1 MKNLYFF
8 VQVFV
13 YVCIAQI
20 SLSQS
25 QLSRDSKSIKTLYV
39 VPSDADTDTEQCQA
53 SECHTLAFYINQS
66 IGNSSEYFN
75 SYETYIFLNG
85 THSPLKNSTLV
96 IRNATNLTLVGL
108 SSFEQNE
115 NIDAVIDCN
124 GELMGFVFKETSNI
138 VIKNLMFTSCVR
150 SYSTETHTDGHAL
163 ATLAFHKG
171 INLFLTKVT
180 LQGSVDEAIY
190 VKDIQ
195 GVVHFKEIKI
205 VNATSKVKRSMNVI
219 FNQQCNNKSLEVI
232 IEDSMFIGNSMP
244 KSDGI
249 TNNII
254 EHGNTDTNHEVP
266 LAAGLSITLKCLNVN
281 VKIDNVTMKN
291 NRGMDGGNLALI
303 FHNTSSTYKNAVTV
317 RNSVLE
323 SGAADSGAGM
333 YVEFVEV
340 SRSQETLC
348 LHSVNKSKHQLLLV
362 ENTVF
367 RNNTAEYVGGGVY
380 LIQKQSVASCSIGL
394 ITFMNC
400 TFEQNSVFRKGFG
413 GTAFHSINFPL
424 VGYRHHGLPQF
435 NIQLIKCN
443 FSGNHAEKKNVNK
456 LNISRSGNGV
466 IFTKSDSF
474 FQLSNVIIT
483 NNNSSGILAIGSNV
497 ILSDNIS
504 ISHNWGSSGGGML
517 LCGNAVLYFDLN
529 TTVTIEHNQV
539 LHTGG
544 GISVETVC
552 LQSRPMCFFQLNDTI
567 PYNDTEAINSIQ
579 VYVHNNTAR
588 FAGHNLFGGSVD
600 HCFILDHPQHRH
612 EPNKSVDIFK
622 SIFKIPDNNNLP
634 SSVTSEPRRVC
645 LCERGRPI
653 CDHKF
658 PNLEE
663 YPGKQFTI
671 QAALIGQFQGIVPG
685 TVEARLTGSGTI
697 NEKDKVQKLSS
708 NSSCSTLTYTVY
720 TNGLNVQ
727 LKLNAQHSGD
737 VSGYEQLNNYKN
749 LFINVTIK
757 KCPPAFRLVEK
768 NGRVG
773 CDCVHLPLNYRITC
787 DIDTQLI
794 KRESS
799 VWIGY
804 LNSTGTTLYHRHCP
818 LNYCVENVVRLS
830 SSDIMLYSDNYS
842 AVQSKLCA
850 HNRTEVLCGKCSR
863 GLSVTLGGQKCKKC
877 SNYWL
882 FLLIVIALS
891 GALLVLTLTSLNI
904 TITEGYLSGILFF
917 CNIIKSNI
925 SIFFPPQNH
934 IYLLTDVLKFFVSSL
949 SLTMSGW
956 PLCLYNGMD
965 AYALAWLGFAYP
977 FYIWLLSGL
986 LIYFGDKFNRLVRHN
1001 SVKVLA
1007 TLIILSYSI
1016 LLHSVIE
1023 ALQATR
1029 MYYVNSIKYDYEYLW
1044 LKDGNIKYFQGKHI
1058 PLVVFSSLLGLI
1070 LLPFTFCL
1078 LCIQCLLRVSH
1089 YRPFSWVNRLK
1100 PFFDAYTGPFT
1111 PKARFWTGLL
1121 LLSRII
1127 VFSLSAIN
1135 FSGNQRTNIGI
1146 IGFISVVL
1154 LFVSLLLK
1162 SELYKRQY
1170 LSIIEQAMLFN
1181 LSILSIFTLFVG
1193 DKALMKFLTNLCVG
1207 ITFATFIVVI
1217 VHHTRARILIQRPLK
1232 WVWLSFLKKCASLKR
1247 KRLEY
1252 TSKEDEDYYQG
1263 VGDNFPPLAQFD
1275 QAREPLLN

>member
-1 MKNLYFF
+1 MNYPNVF

-13 YVCIAQI
+13 YVSIAQL
-20 SLSQS
+20 SLSRS

-39 VPSDADTDTEQCQA
+39 IPSDADTDTEQCQA
-53 SECHTLAFYINQS
+53 SECHTLAFYMNQS
-66 IGNSSEYFN
+66 IGNLSEYFN
-75 SYETYIFLNG
+75 SYETYVFWNG
-85 THSPLKNSTLV
+85 THGPLKNSTVV

-124 GELMGFVFKETSNI
+124 GESVGFVFRETSNI
-138 VIKNLMFTSCVR
+138 TIKNLMFTSCVR
-150 SYSTETHTDGHAL
+150 SYSTVTHTDGHAL

-195 GVVHFKEIKI
+195 SIVHFKEIKI
-205 VNATSKVKRSMNVI
+205 VNATSKVWRSMNVI
-219 FNQQCNNKSLEVI
+219 SNHECNNNSLKVI
-232 IEDSMFIGNSMP
+232 IEDSIFIGNSLQ
-244 KSDGI
+244 KSVEDNDI
-249 TNNII
+249 KYENKNS
-254 EHGNTDTNHEVP
+254 NHKVP
-266 LAAGLSITLKCLNVN
+266 FAAGLSITLKCLNVN

-291 NRGMDGGNLALI
+291 NRGMNGGNLALI
-303 FHNTSSTYKNAVTV
+303 FHNTSSTLKNAVTV
-317 RNSVLE
+317 QNSVLE
-323 SGAADSGAGM
+323 SGEADSGAGM

-380 LIQKQSVASCSIGL
+380 LRQKQSVASCSIGL
-394 ITFMNC
+394 IIFVNC

-413 GTAFHSINFPL
+413 GTAFHSINYPL

-443 FSGNHAEKKNVNK
+443 FSGNNAEKQHINKVN
-456 LNISRSGNGV
+456 IPSSGNGV

-474 FQLSNVIIT
+474 FRLSNVIIT

-504 ISHNWGSSGGGML
+504 ISHNSASSGGGML
-517 LCGNAVLYFDLN
+517 LCGSAVLYFDLN

-539 LHTGG
+539 QHTGG

-552 LQSRPMCFFQLNDTI
+552 LQSQPMCFFQLNDTI
-567 PYNDTEAINSIQ
+567 PYNDAEAINSIQ
-579 VYVHNNTAR
+579 VYVHNNTAG

-600 HCFILDHPQHRH
+600 HCFILDHPQHLH
-612 EPNKSVDIFK
+612 EPNQSVDIFK
-622 SIFKIPDNNNLP
+622 SIFKLPDNYYLS
-634 SSVTSEPRRVC
+634 SSVTSDPQRVC
-645 LCERGRPI
+645 LCERDRPN
-653 CDHKF
+653 CDHLF

-685 TVEARLTGSGTI
+685 TAEARLTGSGSI
-697 NEKDKVQKLSS
+697 NKNERVQKLSS
-708 NSSCSTLTYTVY
+708 NSSCSTLAYTVY
-720 TNGLNVQ
+720 TNGSNVQ
-727 LKLNAQHSGD
+727 LKLRAQHSGD

-757 KCPPAFRLVEK
+757 KCPPVFRLVER
-768 NGRVG
+768 NGKVS
-773 CDCVHLPLNYRITC
+773 CDCVHLRLNDKITC
-787 DIDTQLI
+787 DINKQVI

-804 LNSTGTTLYHRHCP
+804 LNSTGTTLYHGHCP
-818 LNYCVENVVRLS
+818 FSYCVENVIYLS

-842 AVQSKLCA
+842 AVQSNLCA
-850 HNRTEVLCGKCSR
+850 HNRTGVLCGKCSR
-863 GLSVTLGGQKCKKC
+863 GLSVTLGSPVCKKC
-877 SNYWL
+877 SNYSL
-882 FLLIVIALS
+882 LLLIVVALS
-891 GALLVLTLTSLNI
+891 GALLVLTLTALNI

-917 CNIIKSNI
+917 CNIINSNI
-925 SIFFPPQNH
+925 SIFFPPHNN
-934 IYLLTDVLKFFVSSL
+934 IYLLTSVLKFFVSSL

-965 AYALAWLGFAYP
+965 AYSLAWLGFAYP

-986 LIYFGDKFNRLVRHN
+986 LIYFGDKFNWLVRKN

-1016 LLHSVIE
+1016 LLHSVIQ
-1023 ALQATR
+1023 ALLATR
-1029 MYYVNSIKYDYEYLW
+1029 MYSVNSIKHDSEYLW

-1127 VFSLSAIN
+1127 VFGAFAIN
-1135 FSGNQRTNIGI
+1135 LTGNQRTNIGI

-1162 SELYKRQY
+1162 SELYKRHY

-1181 LSILSIFTLFVG
+1181 LGVLSIFTLSITHKTF
-1193 DKALMKFLTNLCVG
+1193 MKIVTNLCVG
-1207 ITFATFIVVI
+1207 IAFATFIAVI
-1217 VHHTRARILIQRPLK
+1217 VHHTRARKLIQRPLK

-1247 KRLEY
+1247 KRLEH
-1252 TSKEDEDYYQG
+1252 TSEEDEDYYQG

>member
-1 MKNLYFF
+1 MNYPNVF

-13 YVCIAQI
+13 YVSIAQL
-20 SLSQS
+20 SLSRS

-39 VPSDADTDTEQCQA
+39 VPSDADTDTEECQA
-53 SECHTLAFYINQS
+53 SECHTLAFYMNQS
-66 IGNSSEYFN
+66 IENSSEYFN
-75 SYETYIFLNG
+75 SYETYVFWNG
-85 THSPLKNSTLV
+85 THSPLKNSTVV

-124 GELMGFVFKETSNI
+124 GESVGFVFIETSNI
-138 VIKNLMFTSCVR
+138 AIKNLMFTSCVR
-150 SYSTETHTDGHAL
+150 SYSTVTHTDGHVL
-163 ATLAFHKG
+163 ATLAFYKG

-180 LQGSVDEAIY
+180 LHGSVDEAIY

-205 VNATSKVKRSMNVI
+205 VNATSKVRQHMNVI
-219 FNQQCNNKSLEVI
+219 SNHECNNKGLNVT

-244 KSDGI
+244 KSDGV

-254 EHGNTDTNHEVP
+254 EHGHIDSNDKVP
-266 LAAGLSITLKCLNVN
+266 RAAGLSITLKCLNVK
-281 VKIDNVTMKN
+281 VRIDNVTMKN
-291 NRGMDGGNLALI
+291 NRGMNGGNLALI
-303 FHNTSSTYKNAVTV
+303 FHKTSSTYKNAVTV
-317 RNSVLE
+317 RKSVFE
-323 SGAADSGAGM
+323 SGEADSGAGM
-333 YVEFVEV
+333 YVEFVEG
-340 SRSQETLC
+340 SRSQEALC
-348 LHSVNKSKHQLLLV
+348 FNSSSVNKSKHQLLLV

-380 LIQKQSVASCSIGL
+380 LIQKQSLASCSIGL
-394 ITFMNC
+394 ITFVNC
-400 TFEQNSVFRKGFG
+400 TFERNSVFRKGFG
-413 GTAFHSINFPL
+413 GTAFHSINFSL
-424 VGYRHHGLPQF
+424 IGYRHHGLPQF
-435 NIQLIKCN
+435 NIQLVKCN
-443 FSGNHAEKKNVNK
+443 FSGNHAEKQYSDTNK
-456 LNISRSGNGV
+456 SIFPLSGNGV

-474 FQLSNVIIT
+474 FRLSNVIIT

-529 TTVTIEHNQV
+529 TIVTIEHNQV

-544 GISVETVC
+544 GISVESVC

-588 FAGHNLFGGSVD
+588 FAGHNLFGGSVN
-600 HCFILDHPQHRH
+600 HCFILHHLQHRH
-612 EPNKSVDIFK
+612 EPNKSIDIFK

-634 SSVTSEPRRVC
+634 SSITSNPQRVC
-645 LCERGRPI
+645 LCERDRPI

-658 PNLEE
+658 SNLEE
-663 YPGKQFTI
+663 YPGKQFFLR
-671 QAALIGQFQGIVPG
+671 AALIGQFQGIVPG
-685 TVEARLTGSGTI
+685 TAEAQLTGSGSI
-697 NEKDKVQKLSS
+697 NENERVQKLSS
-708 NSSCSTLTYTVY
+708 NSSCSTLAYTVY
-720 TNGLNVQ
+720 TNGSNVQ
-727 LKLNAQHSGD
+727 LKLRAQHSGD

-768 NGRVG
+768 NGKVG
-773 CDCVHLPLNYRITC
+773 CDCVQLPLKYRVTC
-787 DIDTQLI
+787 DIDKQVI

-799 VWIGY
+799 TWIGY
-804 LNSTGTTLYHRHCP
+804 LNSTGTTLYYRHSP
-818 LNYCVENVVRLS
+818 LNYCVENVIYLS
-830 SSDIMLYSDNYS
+830 STDIMLYTDNYS

-850 HNRTEVLCGKCSR
+850 HNRTGVLCGKCSR
-863 GLSVTLGGQKCKKC
+863 GLSGTLGSPVCKKC
-877 SNYWL
+877 SNYSL

-891 GALLVLTLTSLNI
+891 GALLVLTLTALNI

-925 SIFFPPQNH
+925 SIFFPPHNN
-934 IYLLTDVLKFFVSSL
+934 IYLLTDVLKLFVSSL

-986 LIYFGDKFNRLVRHN
+986 LIYFGDKFNWLVRHN

-1023 ALQATR
+1023 ALQATG
-1029 MYYVNSIKYDYEYLW
+1029 MHYVNSNKHEYEYLW
-1044 LKDGNIKYFQGKHI
+1044 LKDGNIKYFKGKHI

-1089 YRPFSWVNRLK
+1089 YRPFSWVNHLK

-1127 VFSLSAIN
+1127 VFGASAIN
-1135 FSGNQRTNIGI
+1135 FSANQRTNIGI
-1146 IGFISVVL
+1146 IGFISIVL
-1154 LFVSLLLK
+1154 LFLSLLLK
-1162 SELYKRQY
+1162 SELYRRH
-1170 LSIIEQAMLFN
+1170 N
-1181 LSILSIFTLFVG
+1181 T
-1193 DKALMKFLTNLCVG
+1193 
-1207 ITFATFIVVI
+1207 
-1217 VHHTRARILIQRPLK
+1217 
-1232 WVWLSFLKKCASLKR
+1232 
-1247 KRLEY
+1247 
-1252 TSKEDEDYYQG
+1252 
-1263 VGDNFPPLAQFD
+1263 
-1275 QAREPLLN
+1275 